1 MFDDAK
7 IYTNTFS
14 QSNPLLCK
22 MLLYYS
28 TKFKY
33 DTLHNTHFYSNY
45 VIKQFWCTLRHNGLG
60 TDNVIHG
67 KL

>member
-7 IYTNTFS
+7 KYINTVS

-28 TKFKY
+28 TKFQY
-33 DTLHNTHFYSNY
+33 DTLLIHTSI
-45 VIKQFWCTLRHNGLG
+45 VITSLNSFDVH
-60 TDNVIHG
+60 
-67 KL
+67 